1 MVDYII
7 KDEKSIADNASRT
20 LRALRLFRC
29 FMSDPNKGKYMKHR
43 GTDLL
48 YGTNEYEK
56 IEEKI
61 KVNGVYYFSIRI
73 SGKSNII
80 KENYEFLSKTW
91 FDCISSFAYNFSK
104 YAIRVYLNKK
114 LNFIDYNGNLLYKKP
129 INLWF
134 DVTFNTFTYGI
145 CEVARNKKYNYINL
159 NGNLISKRW
168 FCRSYPFSYGLG
180 YGIVKI
186 KNKWAVI
193 KKDGTYLYKDLLFD
207 TIIPIKLQNKKTF
220 FGVRLNGIKKYI
232 DSKGNFL
239 TEKEIAEL

>member
-1 MVDYII
+1 MVGYIF

-29 FMSDPNKGKYMKHR
+29 FMSDPNKGKYMRHR

-73 SGKSNII
+73 NGKYNII

-104 YAIRVYLNKK
+104 YTIRVHLNKK
-114 LNFIDYNGNLLYKKP
+114 CNYIDYNGNLIYKRPHK
-129 INLWF
+129 NWF
-134 DVTFNTFTYGI
+134 AESFYTFHCGL
-145 CEVARNKKYNYINL
+145 CVVERNNKYNYIDL
-159 NGNLISKRW
+159 NGKFLFKKWLNN
-168 FCRSYPFSYGLG
+168 CYPFSYRF
-180 YGIVKI
+180 GIIKL
-186 KNKWAVI
+186 KNKWTVI
-193 KKDGTYLYKDLLFD
+193 KKDGTYLWDNLWFD
-207 TIIPIKLQNKKTF
+207 FISPCQTKSKKICFNVWINKE
-220 FGVRLNGIKKYI
+220 KKYI
-232 DSKGNFL
+232 DQYGNYISL
-239 TEKEIAEL
+239 NKEDLL